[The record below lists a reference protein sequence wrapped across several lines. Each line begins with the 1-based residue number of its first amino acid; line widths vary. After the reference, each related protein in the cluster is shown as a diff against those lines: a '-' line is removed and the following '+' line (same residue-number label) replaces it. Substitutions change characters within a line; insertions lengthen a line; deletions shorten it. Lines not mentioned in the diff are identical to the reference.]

1 MQAVSGPGR
10 REEALACVRDILAEL
25 LESVDKRLKCG
36 KCGARSRDRY
46 NLDRHM
52 QLHVL
57 QQPKLLCTKSW
68 CETPFSTKFELMK
81 HVKDC
86 RFFCHLCGR
95 VIKKTGRD
103 KGHLKL
109 CSKRS
114 EAASCDTFNEKGAK
128 KVE

>member
-1 MQAVSGPGR
+1 MQVVSGPVR

-25 LESVDKRLKCG
+25 FESVDKRLKCG
-36 KCGARSRDRY
+36 KCGARAKTRY

-52 QLHVL
+52 QLHVV
-57 QQPKLLCTKSW
+57 QQPKLVCTKSL
-68 CETPFSTKFELMK
+68 CDTAFNTKFELIN
-81 HVKDC
+81 HFKDC

-114 EAASCDTFNEKGAK
+114 
-128 KVE
+128 